1 MHRNRCIVSD
11 VNGIELYVL
20 GRRLMKIGEAA
31 MPAAGFRRLP
41 TSVQLVLVDIGDHP
55 DTSISGV
62 VARTGLPQSAVSEA
76 VARLARFGALSTSTD
91 PADRRRTL
99 VRVAADVRGR
109 RKRAPADPVDGPLAE
124 ALGASDAAEVA
135 DVVAM
140 LTDLARR
147 FDAQADRSR
156 SKDRAATPPDGKGK

>member
-1 MHRNRCIVSD
+1 M
-11 VNGIELYVL
+11 
-20 GRRLMKIGEAA
+20 MKLGEAA

-55 DTSISGV
+55 NTSISGV
-62 VARTGLPQSAVSEA
+62 VSRTGLPQSAVSEA
-76 VARLARFGALSTSTD
+76 VAQLAKAGVLATHTD

-99 VRVAADVRGR
+99 VRVKAEVRKR
-109 RKRAPADPVDGPLAE
+109 KKRAPAEPIDGPLAD
-124 ALGASDAAEVA
+124 ALGAADSAAVA

-147 FDAQADRSR
+147 FDAQVDTSSDKARRPGHRTERD
-156 SKDRAATPPDGKGK
+156 K